1 MPQIRANPNR
11 MELLKLRRR
20 GAVARRG
27 HKLLKDKL
35 DELMK
40 EFQARI
46 GANRRLRAEVERD
59 LRAAYSQFAIARAE
73 AGQAVLEPALMAG
86 APGRLLGV
94 DEKSLMSVTVPVLS
108 LDELPEPGGYSLATT
123 PAVLDAGLS
132 RLAAVAPRLVEL
144 AEREKAIEL
153 LAAEIERT
161 RRRVNALEYV
171 LIPSVDA
178 TIRDIQMKLD
188 EAERSNLTR
197 LMKVKDMI
205 AQQEAEERARR
216 TKRSRCTS
224 ASV

>member
-94 DEKSLMSVTVPVLS
+94 DEKSLMSVTVPVLT
-108 LDELPEPGGYSLATT
+108 LGDLPDASGYSLATT

-205 AQQEAEERARR
+205 AQQEAEER
-216 TKRSRCTS
+216 
-224 ASV
+224 

>member
-11 MELLKLRRR
+11 MELLKLKRR

-59 LRAAYSQFAIARAE
+59 LFGAYSQFAIARAE
-73 AGQAVLEPALMAG
+73 AGQGVLEPALMAH
-86 APGRLLGV
+86 APGPLLGV
-94 DEKSLMSVTVPVLS
+94 EQKSLMSIAVPVFT
-108 LDELPEPGGYSLATT
+108 LDDLPEPSGYSLATT
-123 PAVLDAGLS
+123 PTVLDAGLS
-132 RLAAVAPRLVEL
+132 RLAAVAPRLIEL

-171 LIPSVDA
+171 LIPSIDS

-205 AQQEAEERARR
+205 AQQENAEER
-216 TKRSRCTS
+216 
-224 ASV
+224 